1 MASSISGAKAQR
13 KIMLPRMCD
22 QLPCMNIAVRIVI
35 QWWPETICAGI
46 ADHWVTKLSPFI
58 NSSTKTKAFTRM
70 MKTVT
75 TGMRAGRRDAS
86 LNGIKP
92 PMFPHGGLNVLQT
105 AQLTNHAALNG
116 DTEANAAVAL
126 RTANDS
132 SSRVTPLMIRLTP
145 TRVPIAQAEL
155 DGHCR

>member
-13 KIMLPRMCD
+13 KIMFPMMCD

-70 MKTVT
+70 TKMVT

-92 PMFPHGGLNVLQT
+92 PMFSSLQT
-105 AQLTNHAALNG
+105 KRVRDGPVYLSRCFERCHGSQRRRGLAHRQRQQQPGNATDDHAHADQG
-116 DTEANAAVAL
+116 AD
-126 RTANDS
+126 R
-132 SSRVTPLMIRLTP
+132 PGG
-145 TRVPIAQAEL
+145 TRRP
-155 DGHCR
+155 